1 MLSIE
6 NLRMYPI
13 FADLPDE
20 ELANAAS
27 VLKKRTFA
35 SGAYV
40 YYPGN
45 AGLHSYLVKSGQV
58 RLFLCTAEG
67 QEMTLKLIGPQ
78 EVFGLPL
85 LDDEQV
91 RLLGAVAHQP
101 SVLYSIAREDFLQ
114 LMDRSPQFM
123 RNIYQD
129 LGTDARRLLLHL
141 RSLATLNLNGR
152 LAAMLIRLAKEHE
165 EERGIVDM
173 PLNQEEFASWLGA
186 SSGRLNQA
194 IHQFEDMG
202 LICLEESDI
211 VILDYPGLERMSEEQ
226 TIEEV

>member
-1 MLSIE
+1 MLHIE
-6 NLRMYPI
+6 QLRMYPV
-13 FADLPDE
+13 FADLTDV
-20 ELANAAS
+20 ELAS
-27 VLKKRTFA
+27 VPPVLKRRAFA
-35 SGAYV
+35 EGAYV

-45 AGLHSYLVKSGQV
+45 AGLHSYLVESGGV
-58 RLFLCTAEG
+58 RLFLSTAAG

-78 EVFGLPL
+78 DAFGLPL

-91 RLLGAVAHQP
+91 RLTGAVAHQP

-123 RNIYQD
+123 RNIYQE
-129 LGTDARRLLLHL
+129 LATDARRLLLHV
-141 RSLATLNLNGR
+141 RSLATLDLNGR
-152 LAAMLIRLAKEHE
+152 MAAMLLRLARLTADGQYLVE
-165 EERGIVDM
+165 M

-186 SSGRLNQA
+186 SRGRLNQA

-202 LICLEESDI
+202 LIRFEGSEI
-211 VILDYPGLERMSEEQ
+211 VIQDYQGLERMTEEQ

>member
-6 NLRMYPI
+6 QLRNYPI
-13 FADLPDE
+13 FAGLTE
-20 ELANAAS
+20 VELS
-27 VLKKRTFA
+27 GVPPILKKRAFA
-35 SGAYV
+35 DGAYI

-45 AGLHSYLVKSGQV
+45 PGLHSYLVKSGQV
-58 RLFLCTAEG
+58 RLFLCTAAG

-91 RLLGAVAHQP
+91 RLTGAVVYQP
-101 SVLYSIAREDFLQ
+101 SILYSIMRKDLLQ
-114 LMDRSPQFM
+114 LMDRSPRFM

-129 LGTDARRLLLHL
+129 LVTDARRLLLHL

-152 LAAMLIRLAKEHE
+152 IAAMLLRLA
-165 EERGIVDM
+165 RMTADGQYLVDM

-186 SSGRLNQA
+186 SRGRLNQA
-194 IHQFEDMG
+194 IHQFEDIG
-202 LICLEESDI
+202 LIRLEESEI
-211 VILDYPGLERMSEEQ
+211 VIQDYPGLERISEEQ